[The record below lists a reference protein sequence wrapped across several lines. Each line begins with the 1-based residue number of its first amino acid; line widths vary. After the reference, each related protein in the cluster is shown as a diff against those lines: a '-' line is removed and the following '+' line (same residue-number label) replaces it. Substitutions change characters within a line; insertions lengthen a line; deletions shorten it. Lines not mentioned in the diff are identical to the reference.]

1 MYRAKSSG
9 RNHYRIFAQS
19 MLTEVQTRKA
29 QEDSLRHAL
38 EHQEFELAFQPQINL
53 DTLGL
58 SGAEVL
64 LRSKNKV
71 LQAIPTGKIIA
82 LAEETGLIIPLGEWI
97 LQTTCRQLK
106 KWQKMG
112 LPFFKVAVNF
122 SPTHL
127 LAPNFVNTIRKT
139 LDETGLDPKYLEIE
153 VTEGLLVAASEA
165 NNGVMTALKDLGV
178 SISVDDFGTGF
189 SALSYLKNFPVDV
202 LKLDESLV
210 RHLPRD
216 QDDVAIVSAII
227 KLALDLNIQV
237 VAEGVETI
245 DQLAYL
251 RTTDCNTA
259 QGFLFSPAVR
269 TEKFEDLLQARK
281 WASPV
286 LH

>member
-1 MYRAKSSG
+1 LQHVPA
-9 RNHYRIFAQS
+9 
-19 MLTEVQTRKA
+19 
-29 QEDSLRHAL
+29 
-38 EHQEFELAFQPQINL
+38 
-53 DTLGL
+53 
-58 SGAEVL
+58 
-64 LRSKNKV
+64 SKV
-71 LQAIPTGKIIA
+71 IA

-97 LQTTCRQLK
+97 LETTCRQLK
-106 KWQKMG
+106 TWQQMG
-112 LPFFKVAVNF
+112 LPSFKVAVNF

-127 LAPNFVNTIRKT
+127 LAPNFVNTVRHI
-139 LDETGLDPKYLEIE
+139 LDKTGLDPKYLELE
-153 VTEGLLVAASEA
+153 VTEGVLVAASEA
-165 NNGVMTALKDLGV
+165 NNQVMTALKEIGV

-216 QDDVAIVSAII
+216 HDDVAIVSAII
-227 KLALDLNIQV
+227 KLALDLNIKV

-259 QGFLFSPAVR
+259 QGFLFSPAVK
-269 TEKFEDLLQARK
+269 TEKFETLLHERM